1 MNGVSSKMFVP
12 YIYKA
17 LEKVVTFLNTS
28 GAKHKALPW
37 HLVKNRPSLS
47 NLCLKLLLERH
58 RDEMNDFLM
67 FLRVRTWKHNPTF

>member
-1 MNGVSSKMFVP
+1 MNGASSKMFVL

-37 HLVKNRPSLS
+37 HLVKNLPSLS
-47 NLCLKLLLERH
+47 NLTNVLNC
-58 RDEMNDFLM
+58 F
-67 FLRVRTWKHNPTF
+67 